1 MNYMLSFYKIFV
13 KLIYSKEDI
22 KNNDEVYMEN
32 RNLYTFKKVC
42 ELNSITKAAG
52 QLGYA
57 QSTVTTQIKLLENEL
72 GVKLFER
79 YGNTI
84 HITDVGEKLL
94 KYSNEIFRITDSFFD
109 AINEG
114 KETSGSLK
122 IAAVDSVCM
131 TVLPNILNQFIQKY
145 PKVNIK
151 IVSGVADQLKYYL
164 ASGQADIA
172 FVLDLKKPS
181 NEFCLLLEKTVKL
194 GFYIAADAPLE
205 STDVDLEDLKKQKF
219 VLTEPNCQYRKIIEA
234 FFEKNGIEP
243 DILMESAS
251 IEAIIKIVADG
262 LGLAYL
268 PELVANENPR
278 IKQLHLKD
286 KEDDEKLFLQLL
298 MHKNKWKGT
307 IINEFTNICKENIQ
321 TDL

>member
-1 MNYMLSFYKIFV
+1 LIFE

-22 KNNDEVYMEN
+22 KIIDEVCMEN
-32 RNLYTFKKVC
+32 RNLYTFKRVC
-42 ELNSITKAAG
+42 ELNSITKAAE

-84 HITDVGEKLL
+84 RITDAGEKLL
-94 KYSNEIFRITDSFFD
+94 EYSNEIFRITDRFLD
-109 AINEG
+109 AMHEE
-114 KETSGSLK
+114 KEILGSLR

-151 IVSGVADQLKYYL
+151 IVSGVADELKHYL

-172 FVLDLKKPS
+172 FVLDFNKPS
-181 NEFCLLLEKTVKL
+181 DELYLLLEKTVEL

-205 STDVDLEDLKKQKF
+205 STGVALKDLKKQKF
-219 VLTEPNCQYRKIIEA
+219 VLTEPNCQYRKRVEV
-234 FFEKNGIEP
+234 FLGRNGIKP
-243 DILMESAS
+243 NVIMESS
-251 IEAIIKIVADG
+251 STEAIIKIVANG
-262 LGLAYL
+262 LGITYL
-268 PELVANENPR
+268 PGLVANENQR
-278 IKQLHLKD
+278 IKKLHLKD
-286 KEDDEKLFLQLL
+286 KGNEEKLFLQLL
-298 MHKNKWKGT
+298 IHKNKWKST
-307 IINEFTNICKENIQ
+307 IINEFIRICEAN
-321 TDL
+321 LV